1 MTRFLIYLFPAIAD
15 LIVAA
20 TMFVCS
26 IRLADAGRS
35 RTEVAMVFA
44 TWAAVYIAS
53 NLILSRFVTSRNAAA
68 MLIVANL
75 LFTATAGTFVLI
87 EGIWAIYA
95 IMAVLA
101 VATALFF
108 LPFQVFMKAV
118 EPDQHR
124 GVLRSAAI
132 YTFSWSL
139 GFASG
144 PFIAGFIY
152 QGLGWQWCFAFT
164 GFQSSC
170 KVEKVNY
177 HAMPDLAWLGWG
189 VAGVGCLGLFSFLA
203 LLPSVGVDFAIPK
216 SQIGSIIASLYVVQ
230 ALVGLSFLHSRTWM
244 FRPRPVMGFAA
255 FGVIGLTGF
264 GVSLLPVID
273 GIEVLN
279 VSLQTLGLYASVV
292 CYGVFSG
299 SFFFGL
305 VFYSLV
311 HPHRS
316 AIYVA
321 VNETVVG
328 ICGVVGPVM
337 AGVLADRFGF
347 AAFPVILIGMIVG
360 VAMLQFIVLKRLAG
374 KLAEQQ
380 PEIVRW

>member
-1 MTRFLIYLFPAIAD
+1 
-15 LIVAA
+15 
-20 TMFVCS
+20 
-26 IRLADAGRS
+26 
-35 RTEVAMVFA
+35 
-44 TWAAVYIAS
+44 
-53 NLILSRFVTSRNAAA
+53 
-68 MLIVANL
+68 
-75 LFTATAGTFVLI
+75 
-87 EGIWAIYA
+87 
-95 IMAVLA
+95 
-101 VATALFF
+101 
-108 LPFQVFMKAV
+108 
-118 EPDQHR
+118 
-124 GVLRSAAI
+124 
-132 YTFSWSL
+132 
-139 GFASG
+139 
-144 PFIAGFIY
+144 
-152 QGLGWQWCFAFT
+152 
-164 GFQSSC
+164 
-170 KVEKVNY
+170 
-177 HAMPDLAWLGWG
+177 
-189 VAGVGCLGLFSFLA
+189 
-203 LLPSVGVDFAIPK
+203 
-216 SQIGSIIASLYVVQ
+216 
-230 ALVGLSFLHSRTWM
+230 
-244 FRPRPVMGFAA
+244 MGFAA

>member
-35 RTEVAMVFA
+35 RAEVAMVFA

-87 EGIWAIYA
+87 EGIWATYA

-152 QGLGWQWCFAFT
+152 QWLGWQWCFAFT
-164 GFQSSC
+164 GLLSLLTACGVQLLKHYAKYHYSEVGVLGQLAPSQSSC

-177 HAMPDLAWLGWG
+177 HAMPDLAWLGWVLG
-189 VAGVGCLGLFSFLA
+189 DFFVSGFATVCRGRLCDTEVSDWFDNSLTVCCAGVGGVEF
-203 LLPSVGVDFAIPK
+203 PS
-216 SQIGSIIASLYVVQ
+216 
-230 ALVGLSFLHSRTWM
+230 
-244 FRPRPVMGFAA
+244 
-255 FGVIGLTGF
+255 
-264 GVSLLPVID
+264 
-273 GIEVLN
+273 
-279 VSLQTLGLYASVV
+279 
-292 CYGVFSG
+292 
-299 SFFFGL
+299 
-305 VFYSLV
+305 
-311 HPHRS
+311 
-316 AIYVA
+316 
-321 VNETVVG
+321 
-328 ICGVVGPVM
+328 
-337 AGVLADRFGF
+337 
-347 AAFPVILIGMIVG
+347 
-360 VAMLQFIVLKRLAG
+360 
-374 KLAEQQ
+374 
-380 PEIVRW
+380 